1 MRQVLI
7 GSLLFITLLA
17 SIIYTA
23 CAKKEP
29 FSFASPEYRL
39 SFPKDHAAH
48 NDFRTEWWY
57 YTGHLHSG
65 ERRFGYELTF
75 FRTALTIEEADATRK
90 QIYFAHF
97 AITDESNKKFY
108 HTEKQSRGNF
118 GDAGA
123 SEQYYKTFIGN
134 WSAQDL
140 GRYQLIQAETDSF
153 SLALILEPIK
163 PPVLQG
169 ENGYS
174 RKGRDPKNASMYYS
188 YTRLK
193 STGALTLNGTR
204 YTVEGESWKDHEFG
218 TSQLDENVAGW
229 DWFSIQLS
237 DTTELMLY
245 NLRLTDGTN
254 SPFSSGTFVH
264 KNGTSEKL
272 SASDFK
278 IEVLA
283 RYTSKKS
290 SAEYPIKWTL
300 SVPKFSLV
308 LTVEAT
314 AQDQE
319 LLTEESTRITYWEGS
334 TRVSGTKAG
343 AAISGNGYT
352 ELTGYAKKITAF

>member
-7 GSLLFITLLA
+7 GSSLFVTLLA

-29 FSFASPEYRL
+29 FSFASPDYRL
-39 SFPKDHAAH
+39 SLPKDHAAH
-48 NDFRTEWWY
+48 HDFRTEWWY
-57 YTGHLHSG
+57 YTGHLQSG

-75 FRTALTIEEADATRK
+75 FRTALSIEEADASRK

-97 AITDESNKKFY
+97 AITDESRKTFY
-108 HTEKQSRGNF
+108 HTEKQSRGTF

-134 WSAQDL
+134 WSVQEL
-140 GRYQLIQAETDSF
+140 GKYHLIQAETDSF
-153 SLALILEPIK
+153 ALALILEPMK

-193 STGALTLNGTR
+193 SVGALTLNGTR
-204 YTVEGESWKDHEFG
+204 YAVEGESWKDHEFG
-218 TSQLDENVAGW
+218 TSQLDDNVVGW

-254 SPFSSGTFVH
+254 SPYSSGTFVYP
-264 KNGTSEKL
+264 NGTSEKL

-278 IEVLA
+278 IEPLA

-290 SAEYPIKWTL
+290 GAEYPIKWLL
-300 SVPKFSLV
+300 SVPKLSLL

-314 AQDQE
+314 VEDQE

-334 TRVSGTKAG
+334 TTVSGTKSG
-343 AAISGNGYT
+343 VRISGKGYT

>member
-1 MRQVLI
+1 MRKFFV
-7 GSLLFITLLA
+7 GSLLVAVLLA

-29 FSFASPEYRL
+29 FSFASPQYTL
-39 SFPKDHAAH
+39 AFPKDHAAH

-57 YTGHLHSG
+57 YTGHLKSG
-65 ERRFGYELTF
+65 ARQFGYELTF
-75 FRTALTIEEADATRK
+75 FRAALAIEEADATRK

-108 HTEKQSRGNF
+108 HTERQSRGNF

-134 WSAQDL
+134 WSVQDL
-140 GRYQLIQAETDSF
+140 GPYQLIQAETDSF
-153 SLALILEPIK
+153 ALALILEPTK

-169 ENGYS
+169 EKGYS
-174 RKGRDPKNASMYYS
+174 RKGSDPKNASMYYS

-193 STGALTLNGTR
+193 SVGALTLNGMR

-218 TSQLDENVAGW
+218 TSQIEENVAGW

-245 NLRLTDGTN
+245 TLRLTDGTK
-254 SPFSSGTFVH
+254 SPYSSGTFVYS
-264 KNGTSEKL
+264 NGTSEKL
-272 SASDFK
+272 SAGDFK
-278 IEVLA
+278 IEVQR

-290 SAEYPIKWTL
+290 GAEYPVKWTI
-300 SVPKFSLV
+300 SVPKLSV
-308 LTVEAT
+308 LLNVEAT
-314 AQDQE
+314 VEDQE

-334 TRVSGTKAG
+334 TTVSGTKAG
-343 AAISGNGYT
+343 APISGKGYT